1 LAETTDVLV
10 IGGGVFG
17 LAAARCCADAGLGVI
32 LCEGSF
38 IGATHQG
45 AASSGVVGA
54 LTPHRPEQWR
64 AFKEFQLQALISLPD
79 WMAGLQAETG
89 TDPGYRQNGRL
100 MPLSG
105 EDQRAQA
112 EAQAV
117 EAQTHWRGAG
127 RFEVLDAPPDGVDQ
141 WLEPTFCSHGVIH
154 DTLSAQVAPRRYLEA
169 LADWLDPRIDLREG
183 WFCVAIDPETA
194 VARFPEGE
202 IAAGHVILAA
212 GTRVFN
218 LIELM
223 TKRRMGGGVKGQA
236 ALLACDSGVEAAP
249 VVQSDGIYVIDHGN
263 GQVGVGSTS
272 EKRWDGIDCDDLLED
287 LIGRARTLSPILAD
301 APVTDRWAGLRPRAS
316 ATVPMIGPLPDTP
329 RVIAAAGG
337 YKIGLAIAHV
347 VGGAVAAMVQGRPAL
362 ISVPEECDPAAHFD
376 HGASGPQDG
385 FDQFGQ

>member
-1 LAETTDVLV
+1 METTDVLV

-17 LAAARCCADAGLGVI
+17 LAAARCCTDAGLSVI

-54 LTPHRPEQWR
+54 LTPHRPENWR
-64 AFKEFQLQALISLPD
+64 AFKEFQLDALISLPE

-89 TDPGYRQNGRL
+89 TDPGYRQNGRVT
-100 MPLSG
+100 PLTCA
-105 EDQRAQA
+105 DQRARA
-112 EAQAV
+112 DAQAADA
-117 EAQTHWRGAG
+117 ETNWRGAG
-127 RFEVLDAPPDGVDQ
+127 RFEVLDAVPEGLDQ
-141 WLEPTFCSHGVIH
+141 WLEPAACSHGVVH

-169 LADWLDPRIDLREG
+169 LADCLDPRIDLREG

-202 IAAGHVILAA
+202 IEAGHVILAA

-223 TKRRMGGGVKGQA
+223 TKRRLGGGVKGQA
-236 ALLACDSGVEAAP
+236 ALLACDPGVAAAP
-249 VVQSDGIYVIDHGN
+249 VIQSDGIYVIDHGN
-263 GQVGVGSTS
+263 GQVAVGSTT
-272 EKRWDGIDCDDLLED
+272 EKRWDNIDCDGLLED
-287 LIGRARTLSPILAD
+287 VIGRARALSPILAD
-301 APVTDRWAGLRPRAS
+301 APVTHRWAGLRPRAS

-362 ISVPEECDPAAHFD
+362 ITVPEECDPSAHFD
-376 HGASGPQDG
+376 QGSADLRDG
-385 FDQFGQ
+385 FDQLVQ